1 MNIYQYIAQNSPNE
15 CYEIC
20 KQYGIYNVADIDELS
35 IAIAQLVA
43 TEGEKAFKQVLELHP
58 DKDVIIETYQVQI
71 PRPLQFN
78 GSTSTNYTNPDISG
92 VPTKVFFDNN
102 PLKSKYYN
110 ADGNSGENKLVNQ
123 TNLFILVGAM
133 IVSLAIISIKK

>member
-20 KQYGIYNVADIDELS
+20 QQYGYYDVADIEELS
-35 IAIAQLVA
+35 LAIAQLVA
-43 TEGEKAFKQVLELHP
+43 NEGEKAFKQVLDLHP
-58 DKDVIIETYQVQI
+58 DKEVILEAYQIQ
-71 PRPLQFN
+71 PQPQTSRPLQFTGDKEEALLPAVPFN
-78 GSTSTNYTNPDISG
+78 TNPLSQRY
-92 VPTKVFFDNN
+92 F
-102 PLKSKYYN
+102 N
-110 ADGNSGENKLVNQ
+110 AEGSGENKLVNQ